1 MPNLVPIANFEEK
14 YQISDT
20 GLVFNLKNNRHKTL
34 EKLDSGYLKTTLSLN
49 GKREQHLI
57 HQLVARHF
65 LPNPYNKILVNHIDG
80 NKENNNVSNL
90 EWATHKE
97 NTQHA
102 LELGLKKGYM
112 SLNQKK
118 ELIQRVLNGEL
129 IRTLASEVGRR
140 EESLS
145 GMLRR
150 ASDDLNLRSQWDA
163 EMKRRRAIVA
173 IRNLE
178 KINH

>member
-1 MPNLVPIANFEEK
+1 
-14 YQISDT
+14 
-20 GLVFNLKNNRHKTL
+20 
-34 EKLDSGYLKTTLSLN
+34 
-49 GKREQHLI
+49 
-57 HQLVARHF
+57 
-65 LPNPYNKILVNHIDG
+65 
-80 NKENNNVSNL
+80 
-90 EWATHKE
+90 
-97 NTQHA
+97 
-102 LELGLKKGYM
+102 M